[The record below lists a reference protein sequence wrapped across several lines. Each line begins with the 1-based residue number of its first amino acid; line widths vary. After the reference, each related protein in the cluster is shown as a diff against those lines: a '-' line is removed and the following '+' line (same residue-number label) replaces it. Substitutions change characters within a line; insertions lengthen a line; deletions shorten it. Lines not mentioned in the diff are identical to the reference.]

1 MSKLAKKA
9 GKAIQWVVDKAMG
22 SGLMQEETS
31 AQGTKY
37 VTPGIPEVIRQAG
50 AESCVLLENDG
61 TLPLKA
67 EEEIAVFGRCQLDW
81 FYVGYGSG
89 GDVHAPYK
97 VNLMEGLK
105 NAGAKYNQKLADT
118 YVSWTGEEDN
128 RADHGWW
135 GHWPMNYPEMPLTGG
150 MVKSAAATSKIAV
163 MVIGRAAGE
172 DRENVLEK
180 GSYYL
185 TDEERAM
192 LSAVTAEFQHTVV
205 ILNMGRDMDMGWM
218 EA

>member
-1 MSKLAKKA
+1 
-9 GKAIQWVVDKAMG
+9 MG

-31 AQGTKY
+31 ARGTKY

-118 YVSWTGEEDN
+118 YVSGLARRTTG
-128 RADHGWW
+128 
-135 GHWPMNYPEMPLTGG
+135 
-150 MVKSAAATSKIAV
+150 
-163 MVIGRAAGE
+163 
-172 DRENVLEK
+172 
-180 GSYYL
+180 
-185 TDEERAM
+185 
-192 LSAVTAEFQHTVV
+192 
-205 ILNMGRDMDMGWM
+205 
-218 EA
+218 

>member
-31 AQGTKY
+31 ARGTKY

-81 FYVGYGSG
+81 FYVGNWRIPTFPGLARRTTGRTTAG
-89 GDVHAPYK
+89 GDT
-97 VNLMEGLK
+97 GL
-105 NAGAKYNQKLADT
+105 
-118 YVSWTGEEDN
+118 
-128 RADHGWW
+128 
-135 GHWPMNYPEMPLTGG
+135 
-150 MVKSAAATSKIAV
+150 
-163 MVIGRAAGE
+163 
-172 DRENVLEK
+172 
-180 GSYYL
+180 
-185 TDEERAM
+185 
-192 LSAVTAEFQHTVV
+192 
-205 ILNMGRDMDMGWM
+205 
-218 EA
+218 

>member
-1 MSKLAKKA
+1 
-9 GKAIQWVVDKAMG
+9 MG
-22 SGLMQEETS
+22 SGLMQEATA

-67 EEEIAVFGRCQLDW
+67 EEEIAVFGGCQLDW

-105 NAGAKYNQKLADT
+105 NAGAKYNHKLADT
-118 YVSWTGEEDN
+118 YVYSTGVEDN
-128 RADHGWW
+128 RVDHVWS
-135 GHWPMNYPEMPLTGG
+135 GHWPLTYPDLQPTGG
-150 MVKSAAATSKIAV
+150 MARCPAIHSP
-163 MVIGRAAGE
+163 
-172 DRENVLEK
+172 
-180 GSYYL
+180 
-185 TDEERAM
+185 
-192 LSAVTAEFQHTVV
+192 HVV
-205 ILNMGRDMDMGWM
+205 I
-218 EA
+218 